1 MKKKIILMFIMLLPI
16 YVLADCSVITD
27 NQTTETRKLTCDKS
41 LRTQTTYKMSDAKEV
56 LKNDVCTIKCTE
68 ELTLMIDPVKKVLSG
83 MSFKYPLYVSGIR
96 KCTATY
102 NYVNYEATIKR
113 LVEEYSSITD
123 STLKATKKN
132 EITNYYEKRKQC
144 DNFTLEDSDY
154 QNKYEVKGDVKLKLS
169 TSTTEENIQ
178 YVYEDI
184 SEYSSVVTKNE
195 KIYNSCKFNEIT
207 TECIDS
213 TKTIE
218 NWTETARVFGKY
230 TMPDAYI
237 EKYTGEVKKVS
248 SSSNTC
254 NAKDRYFVSFK
265 ELTTPTTDPTN
276 NGYSLVLEATNIG
289 KNIVSDGVKWNLTA
303 QCYYKVKNLSFPQGS
318 NSSIDKDENNDK
330 YGNVLFMYRQIDL
343 NNPFPDRQAGSNW
356 IGKESRITSTAN
368 NIKTYTRFTIALDSS
383 SIQRIR
389 EYNDVYPYDTFN
401 LNEMEKSN
409 FIIQNT
415 TIFNRK

>member
-1 MKKKIILMFIMLLPI
+1 
-16 YVLADCSVITD
+16 
-27 NQTTETRKLTCDKS
+27 
-41 LRTQTTYKMSDAKEV
+41 
-56 LKNDVCTIKCTE
+56 
-68 ELTLMIDPVKKVLSG
+68 
-83 MSFKYPLYVSGIR
+83 
-96 KCTATY
+96 
-102 NYVNYEATIKR
+102 
-113 LVEEYSSITD
+113 
-123 STLKATKKN
+123 
-132 EITNYYEKRKQC
+132 
-144 DNFTLEDSDY
+144 
-154 QNKYEVKGDVKLKLS
+154 
-169 TSTTEENIQ
+169 
-178 YVYEDI
+178 
-184 SEYSSVVTKNE
+184 
-195 KIYNSCKFNEIT
+195 
-207 TECIDS
+207 
-213 TKTIE
+213 
-218 NWTETARVFGKY
+218 
-230 TMPDAYI
+230 MPDAYI

-289 KNIVSDGVKWNLTA
+289 NNIVSYGVKWNLTA

-401 LNEMEKSN
+401 LNEIEKSN